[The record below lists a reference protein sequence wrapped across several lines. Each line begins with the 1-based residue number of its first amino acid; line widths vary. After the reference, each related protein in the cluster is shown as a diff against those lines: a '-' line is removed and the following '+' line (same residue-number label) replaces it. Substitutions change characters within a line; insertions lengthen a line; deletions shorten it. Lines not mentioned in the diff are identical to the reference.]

1 VSDEDY
7 VIRPAEPADAAAIAA
22 CVTAAYSVYLDRMD
36 KPPGPMLDDYEQIIA
51 DHRGFVLEG
60 PVGLAGALVL
70 IDQDGGL
77 LLDNVAIHPDCQGRG
92 LGRRLVAFAE
102 DEARRLGHRS
112 IDLYSHVTMT
122 ESIALYVSLGY
133 LEFDRRVVRGY
144 DRVYMRKT
152 LSV

>member
-51 DHRGFVLEG
+51 DHRVFVLEG
-60 PVGLAGALVL
+60 PEGLAGALVL

-133 LEFDRRVVRGY
+133 LEFDRRVVRSY